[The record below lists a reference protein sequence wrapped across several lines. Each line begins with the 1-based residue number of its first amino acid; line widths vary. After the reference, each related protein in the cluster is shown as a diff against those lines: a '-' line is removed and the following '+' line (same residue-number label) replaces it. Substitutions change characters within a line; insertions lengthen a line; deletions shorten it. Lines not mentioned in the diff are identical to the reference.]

1 MKNNVAVLL
10 STYNGSKYIVELL
23 ESLSKQLFK
32 DFDLIIRDDGSSDST
47 LNAILDYQKNNQ
59 LNIHIVDSEGN
70 VGAANSFIK
79 LLDYANDCQQY
90 SYFLFCDQDDI
101 WHQDKIEVLV
111 NTIKVEEL
119 NNPDLPILVHSDLSV
134 VNDNGEKIFP
144 SFWKFQ
150 HIDPDRNT
158 TSRLLI
164 QNTVTGCTA
173 AINRALSNQIKVDV
187 ECMIVHDW
195 WIALVASAI
204 GKIVPI
210 HQQLIDYRQH
220 EQNVI
225 GARQYGIVSV
235 LSELYKQPQR
245 LFIRLYRLI
254 KNIVYQLSALL
265 YVVILK
271 VLSIVLG
278 GYYSIL
284 KNKVKSMAG
293 INEVNIHLNLE
304 EDSNSNDG
312 NEVSMNDH
320 VKQAKQLLLFYG
332 DIANNESKRALIDF
346 SSINQ
351 KKYFARKIIILRGKF
366 LPNGFY
372 RALRLFIS
380 V

>member
-70 VGAANSFIK
+70 AGAANSFIK

-111 NTIKVEEL
+111 NTIKAEEL

-265 YVVILK
+265 YVAILK

-293 INEVNIHLNLE
+293 INEVNIHLKD
-304 EDSNSNDG
+304 DSNNG

-332 DIANNESKRALIDF
+332 DIANKESKRALIDF

>member
-111 NTIKVEEL
+111 NTIKAEEL

-265 YVVILK
+265 YVAILK

-293 INEVNIHLNLE
+293 INEVNIHLKD
-304 EDSNSNDG
+304 DSNNG

>member
-70 VGAANSFIK
+70 AGAANSFIK

-111 NTIKVEEL
+111 NTIKAEEL

-265 YVVILK
+265 YVAILK
-271 VLSIVLG
+271 VLSIVIG

-293 INEVNIHLNLE
+293 INEVNIHLKD
-304 EDSNSNDG
+304 DSNNG

-332 DIANNESKRALIDF
+332 DIANKESKRALIDF

>member
-111 NTIKVEEL
+111 NTIKAEEL

-150 HIDPDRNT
+150 YIDPDRNT

-187 ECMIVHDW
+187 ESMIVHDW

-265 YVVILK
+265 YVAILK

-293 INEVNIHLNLE
+293 INEVNIHLKD
-304 EDSNSNDG
+304 DSNNG

>member
-111 NTIKVEEL
+111 NTIKAEEL

-150 HIDPDRNT
+150 YIDPDRNT

-265 YVVILK
+265 YVAILK

-293 INEVNIHLNLE
+293 INEVNIHLKD
-304 EDSNSNDG
+304 DSNNG

-320 VKQAKQLLLFYG
+320 VKQAKQLLLV
-332 DIANNESKRALIDF
+332 L
-346 SSINQ
+346 
-351 KKYFARKIIILRGKF
+351 
-366 LPNGFY
+366 
-372 RALRLFIS
+372 S
-380 V
+380 VL